1 MSIKKFYDILI
12 KEYMVVEN
20 QSESGVESTSGSSNK
35 SISSIVGTIRMSS
48 TMDSQIYLKKLSMN
62 VRTKFSNVVKDE
74 REMNSKFSIKN
85 YKK

>member
-1 MSIKKFYDILI
+1 
-12 KEYMVVEN
+12 MVIEN

-62 VRTKFSNVVKDE
+62 VRSRFSNVVKDE

>member
-1 MSIKKFYDILI
+1 
-12 KEYMVVEN
+12 MVVEN

-62 VRTKFSNVVKDE
+62 VRSKFSNVVKDE